1 MPNYFGYRINTSRRD
16 FFKKELLERKQLR
29 QGWGYDP
36 GQDLRNMTVN
46 EGASRNKSMF
56 RVKRGDILLV
66 PGLCSPD
73 TVAIVR
79 AIEDF
84 AKGYR
89 FEIDPN
95 LGDFGHIFPA
105 EYVTEFRRHNS
116 LVGKLKAS
124 LRTPMRFWS
133 LNEFA
138 DVIENLIKAP
148 KESLLDVKNYSER
161 YEEIEES
168 VFDTF
173 ADEFKTKLYNDMY
186 SQFSE
191 SEWEFAL
198 VHGLQKLYPHY
209 KVERVG
215 GKNEKEHGADI
226 VIKIPAP
233 LTYDESYYVV
243 AIQVKDYGNSV
254 GFSPIDQISKAD
266 SYADWHNAQNQLLE
280 KWVVLTKCQ
289 KQLNP
294 KFEQYAASKN
304 VKVIW
309 GDDLKELLY
318 NIAMKTKG

>member
-1 MPNYFGYRINTSRRD
+1 MPNYFGYRINTSERN
-16 FFKKELLERKQLR
+16 FFKKELFEYKQLR

-36 GQDLRNMTVN
+36 GQDLRHMTVN
-46 EGASRNKSMF
+46 NGASRNRSMF
-56 RVKRGDILLV
+56 RVKKGDILLV
-66 PGLCSPD
+66 PELCSPD

-79 AIEDF
+79 ATEDF
-84 AKGYR
+84 EKGYR
-89 FEIDPN
+89 FEIDPILN
-95 LGDFGHIFPA
+95 DYGHIFPA

-116 LVGKLKAS
+116 MVGKLKAS

-133 LNEFA
+133 LNDFA
-138 DVIENLIKAP
+138 DVIEKMIAAP
-148 KESLLDVKNYSER
+148 MALLLDVKNYSDR

-168 VFDTF
+168 VFDAF
-173 ADEFKTKLYNDMY
+173 ADEFKTKLYDNMY

-209 KVERVG
+209 RVERVG
-215 GKNEKEHGADI
+215 GKTEKEHGADI

-243 AIQVKDYGNSV
+243 AIQVKDYSHSV
-254 GFSPIDQISKAD
+254 GFAPIDQISKAD
-266 SYADWHNAQNQLLE
+266 SYPDWKNEQNKLLE
-280 KWVVLTKCQ
+280 KWVILTKCQ

-294 KFEQYAASKN
+294 DFEQYATSKN

-318 NIAMKTKG
+318 NIAMKSNG